1 MAVLAGPSILLVG
14 IVTWLAVLVVV
25 VGLLY
30 AFGEQ
35 RPREQVS
42 NDQKRSLR

>member
-1 MAVLAGPSILLVG
+1 MALPTAPSILLVG
-14 IVTWLAVLVVV
+14 IASWLVVLVVV

-35 RPREQVS
+35 RPRERS
-42 NDQKRSLR
+42 DSDQKRSLR